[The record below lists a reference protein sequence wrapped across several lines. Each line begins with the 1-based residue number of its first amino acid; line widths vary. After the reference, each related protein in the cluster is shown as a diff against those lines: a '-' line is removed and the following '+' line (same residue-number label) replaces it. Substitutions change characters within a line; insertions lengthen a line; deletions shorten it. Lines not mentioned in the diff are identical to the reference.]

1 MANQMWGGGTP
12 AGSQPSVS
20 SRSLTYGAL
29 REIGVLR
36 VGSTPS
42 PEWLDDG
49 LSKLNQILDA
59 WNAESLLVP
68 STTRQVYSLTAD
80 QQEYTLGPSGDL
92 DGTRPPRIDGAGI
105 VPASGDEYEVELLSD
120 GAWPT
125 MTIRLES
132 APLAG
137 DSLAIY
143 YPAQLE
149 MFADNDT
156 TYPMP
161 QGYAIA
167 LELSLA
173 VALAPRALLHM
184 KTAVPAAL
192 LAEVKEAA
200 RLAVARI
207 KRNNHRVGE
216 LACDNALVRRDTFDI
231 LRGSY

>member
-1 MANQMWGGGTP
+1 
-12 AGSQPSVS
+12 
-20 SRSLTYGAL
+20 
-29 REIGVLR
+29 

-49 LSKLNQILDA
+49 LDKLNKILDA
-59 WNAESLLVP
+59 WNTESLLVP
-68 STTRQVYSLTAD
+68 SVARDVYSLTAGT
-80 QQEYTLGPSGDL
+80 QEYTLGPQGDL
-92 DGTRPPRIDGAGI
+92 DGTRPPRIDAAGI

-120 GAWPT
+120 GGWPT

-132 APLAG
+132 APVAG

-149 MFADNDT
+149 MFADQDT

-161 QGYAIA
+161 QGYALA
-167 LELSLA
+167 LELALA
-173 VALAPRALLHM
+173 VSLAPRALLHM

-192 LAEVKEAA
+192 LSEVKEAA
-200 RLAVARI
+200 RLALARI
-207 KRNNHRVGE
+207 KRMNHKAGE
-216 LACDNALVRRDTFDI
+216 LSCDDALVAGNSFDI